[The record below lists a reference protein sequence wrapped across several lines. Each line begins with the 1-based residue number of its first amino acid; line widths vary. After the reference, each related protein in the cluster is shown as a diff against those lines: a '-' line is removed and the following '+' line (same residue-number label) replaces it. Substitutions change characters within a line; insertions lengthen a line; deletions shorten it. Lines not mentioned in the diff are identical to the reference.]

1 MGASLKA
8 GMTAGAQAGTEAPTA
23 AAADPIAEMLDG
35 VRTRGAVFHQS
46 ARTGIWEQH
55 FDGGSPLA
63 LIGALHGPALVLPQ
77 GGDAARLG
85 PGDIAVLTGG
95 GPYVVTDDHYQP
107 TAPAVPVAPI
117 AGGATTVPT
126 LLFSGRYTM
135 RDGVPGPLVA
145 ALPTLAIVRAD
156 EGSCPVSPTILDDL
170 STAGPGQQTLLDRT
184 LDLMLI
190 AALHAWFNRPGAPLP
205 AWYRAHGDPVVG
217 QALRL
222 LDAGPDQPWTVATLA
237 ARTNTSRAALA
248 RRFTALVGRPPM
260 TYLRERRLALA
271 ADLLRQPDATLA
283 AVSRRVGFSSAFAL
297 SAAFKRELGISPS
310 EYRARTTAA
319 AP

>member
-1 MGASLKA
+1 MKA
-8 GMTAGAQAGTEAPTA
+8 GMVAGREASTGAPTA
-23 AAADPIAEMLDG
+23 AIADPIAEMLDG

-46 ARTGIWEQH
+46 ARTGSWEQD

-95 GPYVVTDDHYQP
+95 APYVVTDDDYQP
-107 TAPAVPVAPI
+107 TAPVVPVA
-117 AGGATTVPT
+117 GATAVTT

-170 STAGPGQQTLLDRT
+170 STAEPGQQTLLDRT

-205 AWYRAHGDPVVG
+205 AWYQAHGDPVVG

-222 LDAGPDQPWTVATLA
+222 LDAGPGQPWTVATLA

-271 ADLLRQPDATLA
+271 ADLLREPGATLA

-297 SAAFKRELGISPS
+297 SAAFKRERGISPS
-310 EYRARTTAA
+310 EYRAQTTAA

>member
-1 MGASLKA
+1 MGASLKV
-8 GMTAGAQAGTEAPTA
+8 GTEAGTEASTEALTPSA
-23 AAADPIAEMLDG
+23 VDPIAEMLDG
-35 VRTRGAVFHQS
+35 VRARGAVFHQS
-46 ARTGIWEQH
+46 ARTGAWEQE

-63 LIGALHGPALVLPQ
+63 LIGALHGPALVRPQ

-95 GPYVVTDDHYQP
+95 APYVVTDDHYQP
-107 TAPAVPVAPI
+107 PAPGGPVA
-117 AGGATTVPT
+117 GAPTV
-126 LLFSGRYTM
+126 LFSGRYTM

-170 STAGPGQQTLLDRT
+170 STAERGQQTLLDRT

-260 TYLRERRLALA
+260 TYLRERRLTLA
-271 ADLLRQPDATLA
+271 AELLREPDATLA

-297 SAAFKRELGISPS
+297 SAAFKRERGISPS
-310 EYRARTTAA
+310 EYRAQTTAA